1 MSHFFYGAIEGFY
14 GRQWS
19 WQARK
24 NYARFFRRFGF
35 GAYIYAPKGDSFL
48 RSRWRELHPEFEW
61 EQLRD
66 LAAEYQGQGVKWGVG
81 LSPLGLGEKYRRE
94 DKKKLVDK
102 VLRINE
108 LNPDILCVLFDDMR
122 GDVDGIVSRQLEVI
136 ADVMVASSARQLI
149 VCPTYYSFDPI
160 LEQVFGAMPPRYL
173 EMLGE
178 SLPESVGIFWTGDR
192 VISSE
197 YSAADASKII
207 ELLQR
212 KPILWD
218 NYPVNDGR
226 LTSKFLHLAPY
237 KGRPVAIREWY
248 AGHMVNPMN
257 QPLLSQLVLQSLAG
271 LYSGG
276 LSDLNAAFDRG
287 LHLLQDERLEGKL
300 RRDSES
306 FQYRGLD
313 NLSKRQRRDLISD
326 YQAIDHAV
334 AREVVDWLS
343 GEYLFDPACLTD

>member
-136 ADVMVASSARQLI
+136 ADVMVASSARQRCDGSVRCCAALCSLGTTSQI
-149 VCPTYYSFDPI
+149 PLASASVPVPAPYMCTTPCLSPTY
-160 LEQVFGAMPPRYL
+160 APPP
-173 EMLGE
+173 GC
-178 SLPESVGIFWTGDR
+178 P
-192 VISSE
+192 
-197 YSAADASKII
+197 
-207 ELLQR
+207 
-212 KPILWD
+212 
-218 NYPVNDGR
+218 
-226 LTSKFLHLAPY
+226 
-237 KGRPVAIREWY
+237 
-248 AGHMVNPMN
+248 
-257 QPLLSQLVLQSLAG
+257 
-271 LYSGG
+271 
-276 LSDLNAAFDRG
+276 
-287 LHLLQDERLEGKL
+287 
-300 RRDSES
+300 
-306 FQYRGLD
+306 
-313 NLSKRQRRDLISD
+313 
-326 YQAIDHAV
+326 
-334 AREVVDWLS
+334 
-343 GEYLFDPACLTD
+343 